1 MAKVNW
7 SVTEKSQFLVTGG
20 WVDRK
25 NADFVER
32 DFSGFNARGTYT
44 WAATEKLG
52 IAINGWRLTSSMQ
65 NLTANFSLN
74 TGVSVNPYWQIT
86 QKFRLEGDF
95 SYETRNFNRF
105 SRIFDPNLPLGR
117 KNTFRNATLR
127 AVYIPYPSLLL
138 SASIYHSDLE
148 SDAADG
154 LGNKI
159 GGFNTN
165 GVTAN
170 LQYVYGKR

>member
-95 SYETRNFNRF
+95 PMKQGISTDLVEY
-105 SRIFDPNLPLGR
+105 L
-117 KNTFRNATLR
+117 TLICHW
-127 AVYIPYPSLLL
+127 VEKIPFAMQL
-138 SASIYHSDLE
+138 
-148 SDAADG
+148 
-154 LGNKI
+154 
-159 GGFNTN
+159 
-165 GVTAN
+165 
-170 LQYVYGKR
+170 